1 MILLCNLS
9 LDEMSKHLKFAM
21 GSFMA
26 DKNI

>member
-1 MILLCNLS
+1 MIFLCDLS